1 MGRAIIIVN
10 QANDR
15 ITTNR
20 FITKPPVASGSV
32 LSAFLEENSTSP
44 SKHSKSKAFG
54 AVGKKSER
62 VNNTTSREEEKE

>member
-20 FITKPPVASGSV
+20 FITKPLVTSGSV
-32 LSAFLEENSTSP
+32 LSAFLGENSTSP
-44 SKHSKSKAFG
+44 RLLVNTARAKPL
-54 AVGKKSER
+54 VLLER
-62 VNNTTSREEEKE
+62 NQKE